1 MHGNM
6 NAGFRNTHLQW
17 RSTAQDTY
25 KHHAMKRKHREHMNK
40 DDHFHRKKDAM
51 VNYTEEMMKN
61 LVMIAKK

>member
-1 MHGNM
+1 
-6 NAGFRNTHLQW
+6 
-17 RSTAQDTY
+17 
-25 KHHAMKRKHREHMNK
+25 MNK